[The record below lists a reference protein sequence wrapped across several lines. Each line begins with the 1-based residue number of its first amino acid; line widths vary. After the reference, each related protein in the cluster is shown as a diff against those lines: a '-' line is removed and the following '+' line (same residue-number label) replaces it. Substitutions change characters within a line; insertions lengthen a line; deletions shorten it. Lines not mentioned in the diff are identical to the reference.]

1 MPNYVKSTSSIQ
13 CDWPNAI
20 KYADILRKQ
29 CAWSP
34 AIYCYQSAIFMHMM
48 MDETGDERLREKIN
62 ELYKE
67 VPKLRIR
74 YAGKTIPGERAARL
88 VGGSEVAACSEV
100 VACVRACVRACVPAY
115 VMQLLA
121 Y

>member
-1 MPNYVKSTSSIQ
+1 MTQISTLSIK
-13 CDWPNAI
+13 CDWLNAI

-62 ELYKE
+62 ELYRE

-74 YAGKTIPGERAARL
+74 YAGKTIPGW
-88 VGGSEVAACSEV
+88 
-100 VACVRACVRACVPAY
+100 
-115 VMQLLA
+115 
-121 Y
+121 